1 MMMRALVFFCFLL
14 SACALREHAG
24 RSRPLG
30 PEPMRTD
37 LAAITQGSA
46 PRTDHAPPTEA
57 VVPEEEEPIASAE
70 STAPLHR
77 VSESPVRAEQTWA
90 VVSPAPV
97 HARPPEQENLMP
109 KKRWNRLAIPAFVA
123 ALGTVYLGLF
133 TGSTYAVIA
142 GLFVTLVLAG
152 FSLRQIRHREEAGK
166 GFAFAALMIGV
177 IATLITALTI
187 ARYGLE

>member
-1 MMMRALVFFCFLL
+1 MMMRALVILCFLL
-14 SACALREHAG
+14 SACAMSEHAG

-30 PEPMRTD
+30 PEPVRAD
-37 LAAITQGSA
+37 RPAITQVSA
-46 PRTDHAPPTEA
+46 PPTDHAPPTEA
-57 VVPEEEEPIASAE
+57 MVPEEEPIA
-70 STAPLHR
+70 TAPFVR
-77 VSESPVRAEQTWA
+77 ASESPVCAEKTST
-90 VVSPAPV
+90 VVSSAPV
-97 HARPPEQENLMP
+97 HAMPPEQENLMP
-109 KKRWNRLAIPAFVA
+109 KKRWNRLAVPAFVA

-142 GLFVTLVLAG
+142 GLFVTLMLAG